1 MDRCHWTAAYRAI
14 QWNTERRLQSWLRR
28 RTSQPGTGYRQY
40 PESYL
45 YETLGLYKLPSAR
58 RDLPNAKA

>member
-1 MDRCHWTAAYRAI
+1 MA
-14 QWNTERRLQSWLRR
+14 SFVR
-28 RTSQPGTGYRQY
+28 RTGQPGTGYRQY

-45 YETLGLYKLPSAR
+45 YDTLGLYKLPSAR